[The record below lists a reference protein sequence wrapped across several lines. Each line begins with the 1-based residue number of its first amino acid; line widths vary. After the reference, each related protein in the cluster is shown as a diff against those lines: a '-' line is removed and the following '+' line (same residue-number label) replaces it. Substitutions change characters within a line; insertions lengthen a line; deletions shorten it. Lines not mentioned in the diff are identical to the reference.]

1 MYIFFQKCRLISMNF
16 VDEIAL
22 IQLRSVQLKISTN
35 RLYLFPAK
43 QNAMYQ
49 FVGELKIDK
58 MDVMILN
65 FIFVFSNF

>member
-1 MYIFFQKCRLISMNF
+1 MYIFLKKFRLISMSF

-22 IQLRSVQLKISTN
+22 IELRSVQLKISTN

-58 MDVMILN
+58 MNVMILN
-65 FIFVFSNF
+65 FNF